1 MGGQWSRRG
10 VWQPP
15 ALPPRARSRT
25 GPVPLP
31 PLRLVDVGGTG
42 PEDVVVD
49 GAGRIVTG
57 VADGRLLRID
67 PDSGRVERIAD
78 TGGRPLGIELLP
90 DGRLLVCD
98 ARRGLLAVD
107 PEGGSVETLTGEP
120 MLFCN
125 NAAVAA
131 DGTVWFS
138 DSSGRFGID
147 HWRAEML
154 EHSGTGRLLRRDP
167 GGAVE
172 VVLDGLEFANGVAL
186 SADEDFV
193 VVAET
198 GAYRLRRVWLRGDR
212 AGTDDVFVENL
223 PGIPANVS
231 TGPDGLFWVALA
243 RLGVGGRGAPPRR
256 ASPAVH
262 LPAPPPRPSRGGGAV
277 PLCRRDRH
285 AQVGIRV
292 GQAAGRVPGA
302 RARLRQQHPQL
313 GEPVLEPLERA
324 DRPAELVPRLQ
335 VLDGRV
341 EAPLRDAELLAGQQ
355 DCAGRACRPDRA
367 GHQPARCARER
378 DVGQPPRQVER
389 GHRHDPRVGGLDRE
403 HTLRARHE
411 H

>member
-1 MGGQWSRRG
+1 MPRRPSIRPV

-15 ALPPRARSRT
+15 PRPPRARART

-31 PLRLVDVGGTG
+31 PLRLVDVGGLG

-49 GAGRIVTG
+49 GAGRVVTG
-57 VADGRLLRID
+57 VADGRLLRVD

-78 TGGRPLGIELLP
+78 TGGRPLGVELLP

-98 ARRGLLAVD
+98 AARGLLAVD
-107 PEGGSVETLTGEP
+107 PEGGSVEELTGEP
-120 MLFCN
+120 MRFCN

-138 DSSGRFGID
+138 DTSRRFGID
-147 HWRAEML
+147 HWRADIL

-212 AGTDDVFVENL
+212 AGTHDVFVENL
-223 PGIPANVS
+223 PGIPDNVS

-243 RLGVGGRGAPPRR
+243 SPRDPRLDLLHARHPALRRLAWAIPQRLLPERRTVWVQALDRSGAVVHDLQDRHPRYHMVTGVRAHGGR
-256 ASPAVH
+256 
-262 LPAPPPRPSRGGGAV
+262 LY
-277 PLCRRDRH
+277 
-285 AQVGIRV
+285 
-292 GQAAGRVPGA
+292 
-302 RARLRQQHPQL
+302 L
-313 GEPVLEPLERA
+313 GSLAERA
-324 DRPAELVPRLQ
+324 IGILDLTPAGDR
-335 VLDGRV
+335 
-341 EAPLRDAELLAGQQ
+341 
-355 DCAGRACRPDRA
+355 
-367 GHQPARCARER
+367 
-378 DVGQPPRQVER
+378 
-389 GHRHDPRVGGLDRE
+389 
-403 HTLRARHE
+403 
-411 H
+411 